1 MTHARPLLLAAL
13 ASAALA
19 ACSASPDPEPTPPAG
34 QAVTVRV
41 SPDAAAVPANGS
53 AQFLAAVTGTAT
65 TGVAWT
71 VVEATGG
78 TVSGGGLY
86 SAPGSGG
93 TFHVRATSLAAS
105 SVFGEATV
113 TVRPPVAVAVAV
125 TPSTGAVDAC
135 RTLALAATVTNA
147 TNGAVTWRVVEGAA
161 GGAVASN
168 GVYTAPSA
176 GGVYHVVA
184 TSVEDPSK
192 SATAQVTVAD
202 KVLSVAVSP
211 ATTTVAASGTVQLTA
226 TVTTTCGAF
235 VTAATVGP

>member
-1 MTHARPLLLAAL
+1 MTHARPLFLAAL

-34 QAVTVRV
+34 QEVTVRV
-41 SPDAAAVPANGS
+41 SPETAAVPTNGN
-53 AQFLAAVTGTAT
+53 AVFLAAVTGTAT

-71 VVEATGG
+71 VVEASGG
-78 TVSGGGLY
+78 TVSTGGLY
-86 SAPGSGG
+86 TAPGSGG

-105 SVFGEATV
+105 SAFGEATV
-113 TVRPPVAVAVAV
+113 TVRPPVSVSVAI
-125 TPSTGAVDAC
+125 TPTAGTVDAC

-147 TNGAVTWRVVEGAA
+147 TNSAVTWRVVEGAA
-161 GGAVASN
+161 GGTVASN

-176 GGVYHVVA
+176 AGVYHVVA

-192 SATAQVTVAD
+192 SATAQVTVSD

-211 ATTTVAASGTVQLTA
+211 ATTTVTAGGTVQLIA

-235 VTAATVGP
+235 VSAATVTP